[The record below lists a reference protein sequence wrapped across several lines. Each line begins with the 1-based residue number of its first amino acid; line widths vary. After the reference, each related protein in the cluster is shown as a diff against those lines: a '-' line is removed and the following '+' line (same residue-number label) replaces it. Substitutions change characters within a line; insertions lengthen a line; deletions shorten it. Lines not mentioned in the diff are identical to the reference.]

1 MMMDES
7 LTNTSQIHE
16 NWLFVSL
23 TIYTMLVAILT
34 YMHEK
39 MNYAMSA
46 VINLIMRVLLCP
58 TFLIYKRQNIHT

>member
-7 LTNTSQIHE
+7 LTNTSRIHE

-39 MNYAMSA
+39 MNYAMS
-46 VINLIMRVLLCP
+46 V
-58 TFLIYKRQNIHT
+58 Q